1 VATVIIDQTSTHRG
15 IFYHCGRCSA
25 TSDGRGMFMPRDRMA
40 FKKDVLGELLAGP
53 EGNDVFG
60 KIGYS
65 AR

>member
-1 VATVIIDQTSTHRG
+1 
-15 IFYHCGRCSA
+15 
-25 TSDGRGMFMPRDRMA
+25 MPRDRNA

-60 KIGYS
+60 KTGYS